1 MGILLWLGA
10 ILVTLVIWLNSVD
23 SFWQYIFFL
32 RVPILMGLLLI
43 TLPLIATRLLRAML
57 RNLFVLRGRRQL
69 AFVIISTVMTGIS
82 VVFVANIILYNAP
95 ARFAIPAWFTITD
108 FWQYVLGI
116 ILSLPVCITA
126 FVLSKEQPDKIDDQS
141 RWVGVLLGGV
151 ASLSLLIAISFTQ
164 RWLASNHELK
174 EQLLKAISFLT
185 KQETAGYINLKTNE
199 LASGHLVAFA
209 SFLTG
214 IVVYGLVGFYFIPK
228 RKRLKAEAPALL
240 YTMFIATMLTL
251 LFGGITFFLDFY
263 RIPSLI
269 LFLAFSAV
277 SYILFNVDHFFEL
290 RPLKNPVSNPEL
302 TDFATVL
309 ERRLQHQ
316 SGQEE
321 RTLVIVCASGGG
333 IQAAGWTVQVL
344 TGLQELLGVKEGES
358 FAKSIGLISSVS
370 GGSVGTMYY
379 LDYFNLNK
387 RVPDNEDFEKIFRST
402 TQDSLDAI
410 GWGLAYPDL
419 WRIIGLPFLAPR
431 QCDRGKAVET
441 DWQSEMKDPQSKTSL
456 DTWRNQVLEGQI
468 PIPIFNATLV
478 EDGRRFLISPM
489 TFGSSDEDKFVDFNT
504 LYQGYD
510 MDVVTAARLSATF
523 PYISP
528 ICRSNIKQK
537 GKQYQYHI
545 ADGGYFD
552 NSGVFTIVEWLNQ
565 FLSSGQ
571 NPNIKKIMLLQI
583 NAFPQSSGE
592 FQDANKPGW
601 FLEWL
606 GPLLTLY
613 KVRDS
618 TQIARNIK
626 EIEILQQRWRN
637 QIEIEYCPIFFPS
650 FTQMVEI
657 EKRLPPQLQRP
668 KSFTHFFNN
677 GRYDPPLSWKLTDV
691 EKRMIKEAW
700 QLISQE
706 PDGAVEKIK
715 NQWHEWNI

>member
-1 MGILLWLGA
+1 MGILLWLGT

-23 SFWQYIFFL
+23 SFWKYIFFL

-43 TLPLIATRLLRAML
+43 ALPLIATRLLRAML
-57 RNLFVLRGRRQL
+57 RNLFVLRGQKQL
-69 AFVIISTVMTGIS
+69 AFVIISTVMAGTS
-82 VVFVANIILYNAP
+82 VVLVANIILYNAP
-95 ARFAIPAWFTITD
+95 ARFAIPAWFTIPD

-126 FVLSKEQPDKIDDQS
+126 FILSKEQLDKIDDKS
-141 RWVGVLLGGV
+141 RWIGVLSGGI
-151 ASLSLLIAISFTQ
+151 ASLGLLIAISLTQ

-174 EQLLKAISFLT
+174 QQLLKAISFLT
-185 KQETAGYINLKTNE
+185 KQDTAGYINLKTNE

-209 SFLTG
+209 SFLIG
-214 IVVYGLVGFYFIPK
+214 IVVYGFLGLYFKPK
-228 RKRLKAEAPALL
+228 QKRLKSEAPALL

-251 LFGGITFFLDFY
+251 LFGGITFFFDFY

-269 LFLAFSAV
+269 LFLALSAV
-277 SYILFNVDHFFEL
+277 SYVLFNVDHFFEL
-290 RPLKNPVSNPEL
+290 RPLQNSISNSEL
-302 TDFATVL
+302 TNFATVL

-321 RTLVIVCASGGG
+321 RTLVIICASGGG

-344 TGLQELLGVKEGES
+344 TGLQKLLGES

-370 GGSVGTMYY
+370 GASVGTMYY
-379 LDYFNLNK
+379 LDHFNLNN
-387 RVPDNEDFEKIFRST
+387 RVPNNEDFEEIFRST

-431 QCDRGKAVET
+431 KCDRGKAIET
-441 DWQSEMKDPQSKTSL
+441 DWQSEMKNPQSMTSL
-456 DTWRNQVLEGQI
+456 DTWRNQVLKGQI

-478 EDGRRFLISPM
+478 EDGRRFIISPM
-489 TFGSSDEDKFVDFNT
+489 TFESSDEDKFIDFNT

-510 MDVVTAARLSATF
+510 MDVVTAARLSASF

-528 ICRSNIKQK
+528 ISRSNINQK
-537 GKQYQYHI
+537 GKKYHI

-552 NSGVFTIVEWLNQ
+552 NSGVFTIVEWLNK

-583 NAFPQSSGE
+583 NAFPKSSGE

-618 TQIARNIK
+618 TQTARNIK
-626 EIEILQQRWRN
+626 EIEILQQRWEN
-637 QIEIEYCPIFFPS
+637 QIKIEYCPIFFPS
-650 FTQMVEI
+650 FPKMLEI
-657 EKRLPPQLQRP
+657 EQRLPPNLQRP
-668 KSFTHFFNN
+668 KSLTHFFNN
-677 GRYDPPLSWKLTDV
+677 GKYDPPLSWKLTDV

-700 QLISQE
+700 ELISKE

-715 NQWHEWNI
+715 NKWLEWNI

>member
-1 MGILLWLGA
+1 MSILLWLGA

-23 SFWQYIFFL
+23 SFWKYIFFL

-43 TLPLIATRLLRAML
+43 ALPLIATRLLRAML
-57 RNLFVLRGRRQL
+57 RNLFVLRGQKQL
-69 AFVIISTVMTGIS
+69 AFVIISTVMTGTS
-82 VVFVANIILYNAP
+82 VVLVANIILYNAP
-95 ARFAIPAWFTITD
+95 ARFAIPAWFTIPD
-108 FWQYVLGI
+108 FWQYLLGI

-126 FVLSKEQPDKIDDQS
+126 FVLSKEQIDKIDDKS
-141 RWVGVLLGGV
+141 RWIGVLSGEV
-151 ASLSLLIAISFTQ
+151 ASLGLLFAISFTQ

-174 EQLLKAISFLT
+174 QQLLKAISFLT
-185 KQETAGYINLKTNE
+185 KQDTAGYISLKTDE

-209 SFLTG
+209 SFLIG
-214 IVVYGLVGFYFIPK
+214 IVVYGLLGLYFKPK
-228 RKRLKAEAPALL
+228 RKRLKSEAPALL

-251 LFGGITFFLDFY
+251 LFGGITFFFDFY

-290 RPLKNPVSNPEL
+290 RPLQNSISNSEL
-302 TDFATVL
+302 TNFATVL

-316 SGQEE
+316 SGQTE

-344 TGLQELLGVKEGES
+344 TGLQELLGKS

-379 LDYFNLNK
+379 LDHFNLND
-387 RVPDNEDFEKIFRST
+387 RVPNKKDFEEIFHST

-431 QCDRGKAVET
+431 KCDRGKAIET
-441 DWQSEMKDPQSKTSL
+441 DWQSEMKNPQSMTSL
-456 DTWRNQVLEGQI
+456 DTWRNQVLKGQI

-478 EDGRRFLISPM
+478 EDGRRFIISPM
-489 TFGSSDEDKFVDFNT
+489 TFGSSDEDKFIDFNT

-510 MDVVTAARLSATF
+510 MDVVTAARLSASF

-528 ICRSNIKQK
+528 ISRSNINQK
-537 GKQYQYHI
+537 GKKYHI

-552 NSGVFTIVEWLNQ
+552 NSGVFTIIEWLNK

-571 NPNIKKIMLLQI
+571 NPNVKKVMLLQI
-583 NAFPQSSGE
+583 NAFPKSSGE

-626 EIEILQQRWRN
+626 EIEILQQRWEN
-637 QIEIEYCPIFFPS
+637 QIKIEYCPIFFPS
-650 FTQMVEI
+650 FPQMLEI
-657 EKRLPPQLQRP
+657 EQRLPPNLQKP
-668 KSFTHFFNN
+668 KSLTHFFNN
-677 GRYDPPLSWKLTDV
+677 GKYDPPLSWKLTDV

-700 QLISQE
+700 DLISRE

-715 NQWHEWNI
+715 KKWLEWNI